1 MRTELDADLSMQ
13 RYMGLV
19 LPPPWDVRRELE
31 AGMVAERPYALITR
45 NGPTLSSGPIGALL
59 LSLAFTVHLYPAA
72 PETREAARDLDME
85 LRQTLW
91 QAVEGGVGPARPRR
105 LPLWDFD
112 PETVPAGEA
121 APFRSER
128 DFLRVDTDPSISS
141 VRDGDDPRVLMV
153 ALDVRCT
160 FRRRGPVPSGETT
173 LRTIRL
179 VDGGMR

>member
-19 LPPPWDVRRELE
+19 LPPPWDVRRE
-31 AGMVAERPYALITR
+31 
-45 NGPTLSSGPIGALL
+45 
-59 LSLAFTVHLYPAA
+59 
-72 PETREAARDLDME
+72 E